1 MSGRRAGRAAMSRTG
16 PRPTDRRR
24 RSLTAMRTISVPGPG
39 PVRERQAYL
48 AVPVPTTAMPGPW
61 PGVVVIH
68 EGLGPTDD
76 LQEQS
81 DWFAAAG
88 YLALMPDLYH
98 GKPMVRC
105 VKGTVQQMF
114 AQRGPV
120 FEQLESARGYLASR
134 DDCTGAVGV
143 AGYCLGGG
151 FALLLAGR
159 GGYHAAAVN
168 YGELPKNL
176 DEVLAG
182 SCPIVASYGGRDGLV
197 RGPAA
202 ATLTASLDRAGVPHD
217 VKHYPPAR
225 HAFISR
231 NVVPS
236 PLTTIGKVLG
246 VGYDHDSAAD
256 AKRRILAFFDQ
267 HLRGPVI
274 G

>member
-1 MSGRRAGRAAMSRTG
+1 MPTIAVPGRGPVQERRAY
-16 PRPTDRRR
+16 
-24 RSLTAMRTISVPGPG
+24 V
-39 PVRERQAYL
+39 
-48 AVPVPTTAMPGPW
+48 AVPVPTSAHPGPW

-76 LQEQS
+76 LQEQC

-98 GKPMVRC
+98 GRAMVRC
-105 VKGTVQQMF
+105 VRSTVRQLF

-120 FEQLESARGYLASR
+120 FEQLEAARAYLAAR
-134 DDCTGAVGV
+134 DDCSGAVGV

-159 GGYHAAAVN
+159 GGYDAAAVN
-168 YGELPKNL
+168 YGHPPRNL

-182 SCPIVASYGGRDGLV
+182 SCPMVASFGGRDRIL
-197 RGPAA
+197 RGAA
-202 ATLTASLDRAGVPHD
+202 DRLTVALEQAGVPHD
-217 VKHYPPAR
+217 VREYPPAR
-225 HAFISR
+225 HAFFSR

-256 AKRRILAFFDQ
+256 AKRRILAFFDV
-267 HLRGPVI
+267 HLRDPAPR
-274 G
+274 

>member
-1 MSGRRAGRAAMSRTG
+1 MQTV
-16 PRPTDRRR
+16 T
-24 RSLTAMRTISVPGPG
+24 VPGSG
-39 PVRERQAYL
+39 ALHDRQAYL
-48 AVPVPTTAMPGPW
+48 ARPVPTGPQPGPW

-68 EGLGPTDD
+68 EALGPTDD
-76 LQEQS
+76 MHEQC

-88 YLALMPDLYH
+88 YLTLMPDLYH
-98 GKPMVRC
+98 GKPMIRC
-105 VKGTVQQMF
+105 VRGAVRQLA
-114 AQRGPV
+114 AQRGPM
-120 FEQLESARGYLASR
+120 FEQIEAARSYLAGR

-168 YGELPKNL
+168 YGELPQNL

-202 ATLTASLDRAGVPHD
+202 ATLTAALDRAGVPRD

-246 VGYDHDSAAD
+246 VGYHHDSAAD
-256 AKRRILAFFDQ
+256 AKRRILAFFDE
-267 HLRGPVI
+267 HLRGSTT

>member
-1 MSGRRAGRAAMSRTG
+1 M
-16 PRPTDRRR
+16 
-24 RSLTAMRTISVPGPG
+24 RSITVPGPG
-39 PVRERQAYL
+39 APGGRQAYL
-48 AVPVPTTAMPGPW
+48 AVPVRTAARPGPW

-68 EGLGPTDD
+68 EALGPTDD
-76 LQEQS
+76 MHEQC

-98 GKPMVRC
+98 GKPMIRC
-105 VKGTVQQMF
+105 VRGAVRQLA
-114 AQRGPV
+114 AQRGPM
-120 FEQLESARGYLASR
+120 FEQIEAARTHLAAR

-159 GGYHAAAVN
+159 GGYDAAAVN

-176 DEVLAG
+176 DQVLAG

-197 RGPAA
+197 CGPAA
-202 ATLTASLDRAGVPHD
+202 ATLTAALDRAGVPHD
-217 VKHYPPAR
+217 VKLYPPAR

-236 PLTTIGKVLG
+236 PLTTLGKVVG
-246 VGYDHDSAAD
+246 VGYDHASAAD
-256 AKRRILAFFDQ
+256 AKGRILAFFDE
-267 HLRGPVI
+267 HLRGPAT

>member
-1 MSGRRAGRAAMSRTG
+1 MPTITMSGRGTVA
-16 PRPTDRRR
+16 
-24 RSLTAMRTISVPGPG
+24 
-39 PVRERQAYL
+39 ERGAYL
-48 AVPVPTTAMPGPW
+48 AVPAATAARPGPW

-68 EGLGPTDD
+68 EALGPTDD
-76 LQEQS
+76 MHEQC

-98 GKPMVRC
+98 GKPMIRC
-105 VKGTVQQMF
+105 VRGAVRQL
-114 AQRGPV
+114 AEQRGPM
-120 FEQLESARGYLASR
+120 FEQLESARVHLADR

-159 GGYHAAAVN
+159 GGYDVAAVN
-168 YGELPKNL
+168 YGELPTNL

-202 ATLTASLDRAGVPHD
+202 ATLADALDRAGVPHD

-246 VGYDHDSAAD
+246 VGYHHDSAAD
-256 AKRRILAFFDQ
+256 AKRRILAFFDAQ
-267 HLRGPVI
+267 LAGPA
-274 G
+274 GG